1 MVFSTV
7 SVDVVGVN
15 SCVYRL
21 SDHSRAELFGLRTT
35 GPRILTR
42 GLVNKPYIISNQR
55 VSVLFEYSETAKV

>member
-21 SDHSRAELFGLRTT
+21 SDHTESFGLRTT

-42 GLVNKPYIISNQR
+42 GLVNKPYMISNQR